1 MTVTTNLDNI
11 SRLFSMVWGESFCW
25 YWQNC
30 WSSPIKLMLPSVVLM
45 LAILL
50 HVYYFVQIA
59 YFFSVTIIIHWYQ
72 WIYIEPNPISKTKSI
87 IFIYIEVVSVLIFN
101 LKNKIFVVIMI
112 RTRIHFT
119 HCWNAY
125 HEIPLRPVVIH
136 AKSFKSTNQNYT
148 RESISE
154 LQVYLLN
161 TCRYCAKLN
170 RLTTREIYVQLM
182 RNEV

>member
-1 MTVTTNLDNI
+1 MSLQSYTLSGPEWLDELVVGLPNNSYKLITNTAWVCARFCKLQKRVHSTC
-11 SRLFSMVWGESFCW
+11 SRQWGESFCW

-101 LKNKIFVVIMI
+101 LKNMQ
-112 RTRIHFT
+112 
-119 HCWNAY
+119 
-125 HEIPLRPVVIH
+125 
-136 AKSFKSTNQNYT
+136 QN
-148 RESISE
+148 S
-154 LQVYLLN
+154 QH
-161 TCRYCAKLN
+161 
-170 RLTTREIYVQLM
+170 
-182 RNEV
+182 